1 MVESIKN
8 MMNRVDVQRS
18 RTGDAHQASGGAAKV
33 QTPSSQSVSV
43 NNSVVTPKVVS
54 QMAEKPPVNTEA
66 VNRIKDAIAKGKYP
80 IDVDQ
85 ITDALMDAYRD
96 LKS

>member
-8 MMNRVDVQRS
+8 MMNRVDIQRNRVADTQTS
-18 RTGDAHQASGGAAKV
+18 TTAPAKAA
-33 QTPSSQSVSV
+33 TPSAPNSSVEKGMVSQ
-43 NNSVVTPKVVS
+43 KVVA
-54 QMAEKPPVNTEA
+54 QLAKQPPVNSEA
-66 VNRIKDAIAKGKYP
+66 VNRIKQAISQGKYP

>member
-18 RTGDAHQASGGAAKV
+18 RIGDAQQASGGAVKAEKPS
-33 QTPSSQSVSV
+33 TPSVSV
-43 NNSVVTPKVVS
+43 NNSVATPKVVS

-66 VNRIKDAIAKGKYP
+66 VIRIKDAIARGKYP

-85 ITDALMDAYRD
+85 ITDALRDAYRD

>member
-8 MMNRVDVQRS
+8 MMNRVDIQRS
-18 RTGDAHQASGGAAKV
+18 RVADAQTSTASPAKV
-33 QTPSSQSVSV
+33 AKPTAPAGTAENGMVSQ
-43 NNSVVTPKVVS
+43 KVV
-54 QMAEKPPVNTEA
+54 AELAKQPPVNSEA
-66 VNRIKDAIAKGKYP
+66 VSRIKKAISQGKYP

>member
-8 MMNRVDVQRS
+8 MMNRVDIQRS
-18 RTGDAHQASGGAAKV
+18 RVADTQTSTAAPAKAA
-33 QTPSSQSVSV
+33 TPSAPNSSVEKGMASQ
-43 NNSVVTPKVVS
+43 KVVA
-54 QMAEKPPVNTEA
+54 QLAKQPPVNSEA
-66 VNRIKDAIAKGKYP
+66 VSRIKQAISQGKYP

>member
-1 MVESIKN
+1 
-8 MMNRVDVQRS
+8 
-18 RTGDAHQASGGAAKV
+18 
-33 QTPSSQSVSV
+33 
-43 NNSVVTPKVVS
+43 
-54 QMAEKPPVNTEA
+54 MAEKPPVNTEA